1 VPKVARLAVEVLGR
15 PSVAV
20 DKMPV
25 PLSPRQLAAVVRL
38 ALARHRPTSAP
49 RMLSAWPEGTGS
61 DGALRV
67 MLTRL
72 RPMLTPAQITRVEG
86 GYVLNPNAELDA
98 DRFEELLRAA
108 RDGTDDLERRLTSI
122 DRALGLWQGPAF
134 DGLTDLDWAR
144 HEACRLDELHEQAR
158 DLRYEL
164 MLGRAAAQ
172 GAAAGYETV
181 LPELSAE
188 CVRTPGREHRA
199 GLLAT
204 ALYCAGRQGDALE
217 VLAGVRRHLR
227 DELGLS
233 PGRAL
238 DELELRILNHD
249 PRLAAGAAALH
260 SHPAIDR
267 QLTAARALLREG
279 APLAA
284 EPIADAALGSARSHG
299 HRGQLVAALLLAA
312 EIAVSTGSR
321 PIEPLVD
328 EAQSLARVIGAPELL
343 AQTALARFA
352 RGIPSDWKASLVD
365 LTEPLAGL
373 PPAAGV
379 RVELLA
385 AAAALLAFSGEH
397 SATEQLLHA
406 AEDTH
411 RAIGSRHSESV
422 WLATR
427 SIVSDVSDSRRAIAD
442 ATRAVDLALLTGDP
456 RLVVVAIHA
465 VLKVGWACAA
475 LDAVEAV
482 LEPLEEHSRR
492 AGIVFG
498 RVRVHI
504 AAGALAL
511 ARGDLA
517 AASVEVEATRSVGA
531 QLGGHAAA
539 PAAYWQEIQL
549 ALERGESATLLAT
562 LRNLPFDPRNGV
574 SPIALAAAL
583 GDAEDLA
590 RLRATYRQV
599 TAGDTNALQMA
610 LIARAAA
617 EHSDAEL
624 AEFCAPALAR
634 LGAHV
639 VLHGFGSVVL
649 GPAPLFLGLARAGQ
663 GKWHDAAESFTSAAA
678 IAERAGAGLWL
689 AEARSWLAR
698 AHAELGDAEQ
708 AVRTLIGT
716 QIDTGWVRIREVARR
731 AEALTTQV
739 PARR

>member
-1 VPKVARLAVEVLGR
+1 VVRLAVEVLGR
-15 PSVAV
+15 PSVAI
-20 DKMPV
+20 DAMPV
-25 PLSPRQLAAVVRL
+25 PLSPRQLAVVVRL
-38 ALARHRPTSAP
+38 ALARHRPTSAA
-49 RMLSAWPEGTGS
+49 RMLSAWPGDGGS

-67 MLTRL
+67 TLTRL
-72 RPMLTPAQITRVEG
+72 RPMLAPAQIARVEG
-86 GYVLNPNAELDA
+86 GYVLNPNVELDA
-98 DRFEELLRAA
+98 DRFEQLLRSA
-108 RDGTDDLERRLTSI
+108 RDSADTDAVRLASV
-122 DRALGLWQGPAF
+122 DRALELWQGPAF

-144 HEACRLDELHEQAR
+144 HEAFRLDELHEQAL

-164 MLGRAAAQ
+164 LIARAGTG
-172 GAAAGYETV
+172 GAAPGYESV
-181 LPELSAE
+181 VPELSAE
-188 CVRTPGREHRA
+188 FARTPGREHRA

-204 ALYCAGRQGDALE
+204 ALYCADRQSDALR
-217 VLAGVRRHLR
+217 VLAGVRQHLR
-227 DELGLS
+227 DDLGLS

-249 PRLAAGAAALH
+249 PRLAAGTSALH
-260 SHPAIDR
+260 SHPAVDR

-279 APLAA
+279 AALAA
-284 EPIADAALGSARSHG
+284 EPVADAALGAARSHG
-299 HRGQLVAALLLAA
+299 HRGQVVGALLLVA

-321 PIEPLVD
+321 PIDPLVD
-328 EAQSLARVIGAPELL
+328 EAQALARVVGSPDLL

-352 RGIPSDWKASLVD
+352 RGVPGDWKSSLVD

-373 PPAAGV
+373 PPAAPV

-385 AAAALLAFSGEH
+385 AAAALLAFSGEQ
-397 SATEQLLHA
+397 SATEQLLNA

-427 SIVSDVSDSRRAIAD
+427 AIVSDVSSSPQAIAD

-475 LDAVEAV
+475 LDAIAAV
-482 LEPLEEHSRR
+482 LEPLEDHSRR

-498 RVRVHI
+498 RVRVQI
-504 AAGALAL
+504 AAGSLAL

-517 AASVEVEATRSVGA
+517 AAAAAIEATRRVGA
-531 QLGGHAAA
+531 QLGGLAAG
-539 PAAYWQEIQL
+539 PAAFWQDVQL
-549 ALERGESATLLAT
+549 ALERGDTATLLAT
-562 LRNLPFDPRNGV
+562 LRGIPSDPRHGV

-583 GDAEDLA
+583 GDGDDLA
-590 RLRATYRQV
+590 RLREVYRQA
-599 TAGDTNALQMA
+599 TPGDTFGMQVA

-617 EHSDAEL
+617 AHGDAEL
-624 AEFCAPALAR
+624 GEFCVPVLTR

-639 VLHGFGSVVL
+639 VLHGFGTVVL
-649 GPAPLFLGLARAGQ
+649 GPAPLFVGLAHAAQ
-663 GKWHDAAESFTSAAA
+663 GKWHDAAAAFTEAAE
-678 IAERAGAGLWL
+678 IAARAGAALWL
-689 AEARSWLAR
+689 ADARSWLAR

-708 AVRTLIGT
+708 ALRTLVGT
-716 QIDTGWVRIREVARR
+716 QIDTGWVRVREIADR
-731 AEALTTQV
+731 AEAALAALA

>member
-1 VPKVARLAVEVLGR
+1 MRLAVEVLGR

-20 DKMPV
+20 DEMPV
-25 PLSPRQLAAVVRL
+25 PLSPRQLAVVVRL

-49 RMLSAWPEGTGS
+49 RLLSAWPDDTGS

-67 MLTRL
+67 TLTRL
-72 RPMLTPAQITRVEG
+72 RPMLAPAQIARVEG
-86 GYVLNPNAELDA
+86 GYVLNPNAQLDA
-98 DRFEELLRAA
+98 DRFELLLREA
-108 RDGTDDLERRLTSI
+108 RDSTGDVELRLASV
-122 DRALGLWQGPAF
+122 DQALALWHGPAF
-134 DGLTDLDWAR
+134 DGLTDLDWASN
-144 HEACRLDELHEQAR
+144 EACRLDELHEQAR

-164 MLGRAAAQ
+164 MIGRAGSG
-172 GAAAGYETV
+172 GAAPGYEAV

-188 CVRTPGREHRA
+188 YARTPGREHRA

-204 ALYCAGRQGDALE
+204 ALYCAGRQSDALR
-217 VLAGVRRHLR
+217 VLSGVRRHLR

-249 PRLAAGAAALH
+249 PRLATGTTALH
-260 SHPAIDR
+260 SHPAVDR

-284 EPIADAALGSARSHG
+284 EPVADAALGAARSHG
-299 HRGQLVAALLLAA
+299 HRGQVVDALLLAA
-312 EIAVSTGSR
+312 EVAVSTGSR

-328 EAQSLARVIGAPELL
+328 EAHALARVIGSPELL
-343 AQTALARFA
+343 AHTALARFM
-352 RGIPSDWKASLVD
+352 RGVPSDWKASLVD
-365 LTEPLAGL
+365 LTEPLPGL
-373 PPAAGV
+373 PPAAPV

-385 AAAALLAFSGEH
+385 AAAVLLAFSGEQ

-427 SIVSDVSDSRRAIAD
+427 AIVSEVSDSPQAIAD
-442 ATRAVDLALLTGDP
+442 ATRAVDLAVLTGDP

-475 LDAVEAV
+475 LDAIEAV
-482 LEPLEEHSRR
+482 LEPLEDHSRR

-504 AAGALAL
+504 AAGSLAL
-511 ARGDLA
+511 ARGNLA
-517 AASVEVEATRSVGA
+517 ATAAAIKATRQVGA
-531 QLGGHAAA
+531 QLGGLAAE
-539 PAAYWQEIQL
+539 PAAYWQDIQL
-549 ALERGESATLLAT
+549 ALERGESDALLKV
-562 LRNLPFDPRNGV
+562 LRGLPIDPRHGV
-574 SPIALAAAL
+574 APIALAAAI
-583 GDAEDLA
+583 GDADDLA
-590 RLRATYRQV
+590 RLREVYRQA
-599 TAGDTNALQMA
+599 TAGETLALQAA

-617 EHSDAEL
+617 AHGDAEL
-624 AEFCAPALAR
+624 AEFCIPVLSR
-634 LGAHV
+634 VGAHV

-649 GPAPLFLGLARAGQ
+649 GPAPLFVGLAHVGRGA
-663 GKWHDAAESFTSAAA
+663 WHDAAASFTEAAT
-678 IAERAGAGLWL
+678 IAERAGAALWL

-698 AHAELGDAEQ
+698 AHAEVGEEEQ
-708 AVRTLIGT
+708 AVRTLVGT
-716 QIDTGWVRIREVARR
+716 QVDSGWVRIREIANA
-731 AEALTTQV
+731 AESILAAER